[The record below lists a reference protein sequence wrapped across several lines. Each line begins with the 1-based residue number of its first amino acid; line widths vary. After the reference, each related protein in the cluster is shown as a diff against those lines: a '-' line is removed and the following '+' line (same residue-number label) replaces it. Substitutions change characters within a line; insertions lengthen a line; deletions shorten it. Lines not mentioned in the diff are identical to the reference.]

1 MKQTFKLHSPV
12 GSEPITYTWPIPSS
26 DDKDGAQ
33 EIIDTIKLVS
43 VDIPELG
50 QALSKNILSNYDTTS
65 FESMKSLCEKYNR
78 AIDSIHQLWKG
89 TSKLANLTNT
99 KASTPLLKHILQQCY
114 DHAVQDPEKL
124 NQYEPFSPEVYGE
137 TSFELVDQIVKSINF
152 SEDDY
157 FIDLGSGVGQVVLQV
172 AACTTC
178 KVCYGIEKAEWPA
191 AYAELMIKQFKRW
204 MKWYGKKYSN
214 FLLEKGDFLSDD
226 TKERINSA
234 TVIFVNNF
242 AFGPQVDHQLKL
254 RFANMREGAKI
265 VSSKAFCPLN
275 FRITDRNL
283 SDIGTI
289 MHVSELSP
297 IPGAVSWTGKAFSY
311 YVHIIDRT
319 LLEKYFLRMRNPG
332 KKTDDEAPISSTRRD
347 RRGRLVPS
355 IASAVQK
362 NNNQDL
368 KSSDKSSDS
377 SSFKAAKLLDFDSA
391 SNTSCE
397 MTGYTGDFQVFGPT
411 TRRKWSEWI
420 SQPPLSRSSQK
431 GTFTS
436 ISDTEND
443 DYSMVRARRNAANDE
458 MKKHVAKVLSQE
470 KEAATE
476 ELGSNMHLKSG
487 NYHQTADIVESFISK
502 ERRAHSMAKQKIRM
516 ELHANLMSDDI
527 EEFESH
533 LVNRRRPRK
542 VLSALKTKAI
552 AKSKN
557 RDKVLALDSLNL
569 LHNHTLLSTSSAV
582 SSMMKSNYN
591 EPSMTAM
598 SNSYFKPSLQPQSIS
613 AITSLD
619 MAPAL
624 HKFMDSMKQQ
634 YIQFVLLMQSTEYK
648 ENVENL
654 IEKERLHHLDLCIEA
669 ERLENQIQQLLVDS
683 LGQLD
688 ARLKEVSIDAKSP
701 SEFISQARAILTRQ
715 NELEAMASSLQGEV
729 EQLESQRHT
738 LIVHQPET
746 QEFILNQDES
756 FMKKQQLTSQAQ
768 QTQVS
773 HLGDHLQYT
782 STQET
787 ESKAEQKQH
796 LMGDSPGNIYSSE
809 TTSARNGQKRGC
821 SATKGRKT
829 LSRNTFVH
837 ENTLLVGANNLSIRK
852 LLENTGSDMCVK
864 SADCGTSKVKRNGHL
879 NDLSLEN
886 DLKYRPSLPISIPL
900 DCLPGNNVQ
909 RVSKPQQI
917 NSDEGK
923 KGPPVND
930 HKTSESPS
938 IVGTQGPLKMLNS
951 SVDHSEF
958 QSNISAWTLSN
969 FIASSPSIVT
979 SSNINMEKMVI
990 PKSMCMC

>member
-1 MKQTFKLHSPV
+1 M
-12 GSEPITYTWPIPSS
+12 
-26 DDKDGAQ
+26 
-33 EIIDTIKLVS
+33 
-43 VDIPELG
+43 
-50 QALSKNILSNYDTTS
+50 
-65 FESMKSLCEKYNR
+65 
-78 AIDSIHQLWKG
+78 
-89 TSKLANLTNT
+89 
-99 KASTPLLKHILQQCY
+99 
-114 DHAVQDPEKL
+114 
-124 NQYEPFSPEVYGE
+124 
-137 TSFELVDQIVKSINF
+137 
-152 SEDDY
+152 
-157 FIDLGSGVGQVVLQV
+157 
-172 AACTTC
+172 
-178 KVCYGIEKAEWPA
+178 
-191 AYAELMIKQFKRW
+191 
-204 MKWYGKKYSN
+204 
-214 FLLEKGDFLSDD
+214 EKGDFLSDD

-569 LHNHTLLSTSSAV
+569 LHNHTLLSTSSAACCLPLLQVSNLQSQPVVYVFLQVSNLQSQPVVYVFLQVSDLQSQPVAYQFCRLVTYNHSLLSTNAAGKLPTITACCLPILQVSDLQSQPVVYQFCRLVTYNHTMLSTNSASKLPTIPACCLPLLQVSALQSQPVVFLFCRLVTYNHTMLSTNSASDLQSQPVVYQFCRLVTYNHSLLSTNSAGKLPTIPACCLPLLQVSDLQSQPVAYQFCRLVTYNHSLLSTNAAGKLPTITACCLPILQVSDLQSQPVVYQFCRLVTYNHTMLSTNSASKLPTIPACCLPLLQVSALQSQPVVFLFCRLVTYNHTMLSTNSASDLQSQPVVYQFCRLVTYNHSLLSTNSAGKLPTIPACCLPLLQVSDLQSQPVVYQFCRKVTYNHTMLSTNSAGKLPTIPACCLPLLQVSDLQSHPVVYQFCRKVTYNHTMLSTNSAV

-654 IEKERLHHLDLCIEA
+654 IEKERVSALGPMA
-669 ERLENQIQQLLVDS
+669 LLF
-683 LGQLD
+683 
-688 ARLKEVSIDAKSP
+688 A
-701 SEFISQARAILTRQ
+701 
-715 NELEAMASSLQGEV
+715 
-729 EQLESQRHT
+729 
-738 LIVHQPET
+738 
-746 QEFILNQDES
+746 
-756 FMKKQQLTSQAQ
+756 
-768 QTQVS
+768 
-773 HLGDHLQYT
+773 
-782 STQET
+782 
-787 ESKAEQKQH
+787 
-796 LMGDSPGNIYSSE
+796 
-809 TTSARNGQKRGC
+809 
-821 SATKGRKT
+821 
-829 LSRNTFVH
+829 
-837 ENTLLVGANNLSIRK
+837 NLSK
-852 LLENTGSDMCVK
+852 MC
-864 SADCGTSKVKRNGHL
+864 SWGAF
-879 NDLSLEN
+879 
-886 DLKYRPSLPISIPL
+886 
-900 DCLPGNNVQ
+900 
-909 RVSKPQQI
+909 
-917 NSDEGK
+917 
-923 KGPPVND
+923 
-930 HKTSESPS
+930 
-938 IVGTQGPLKMLNS
+938 M
-951 SVDHSEF
+951 
-958 QSNISAWTLSN
+958 
-969 FIASSPSIVT
+969 IA
-979 SSNINMEKMVI
+979 
-990 PKSMCMC
+990 